1 MRPKSSSQGQ
11 GPKSTWLRITQW
23 VGGLIV
29 KNPQGGRGRVGDF
42 DGPPLAMGADGEPA
56 TMLKNPC
63 KLDEMLA
70 GITLKNFTLKNFTLR
85 KFGGPS
91 VYSWMRTGDETFLAG
106 RGA

>member
-1 MRPKSSSQGQ
+1 
-11 GPKSTWLRITQW
+11 
-23 VGGLIV
+23 
-29 KNPQGGRGRVGDF
+29 
-42 DGPPLAMGADGEPA
+42 
-56 TMLKNPC
+56 MLKSPC

-91 VYSWMRTGDETFLAG
+91 VYSLMRTGDETFLAG